1 MTMSDDM
8 KHTADELFATEG
20 DDGNRTD
27 DDSTSE
33 DSQEDENH
41 DSLPRLK
48 AEKEF
53 AESWANNISLGKAS
67 LEELSE
73 KQPWLVPRVKDLLKG
88 KPSSV
93 NHDEIKKLA
102 IEAAKELLQEEKAK
116 EKVQSDNAKFETLRD
131 TLDKNATSQQKKLI
145 SAKYDALLAK
155 KLHPYDALSIAAEI
169 ADVDFEGVA
178 NNKARY
184 PQIKLGESVA
194 KSQDSEEID
203 YDTYDPNSVPLAV
216 LQQKNAKKYGGR

>member
-8 KHTADELFATEG
+8 KHASDELFATEG

-33 DSQEDENH
+33 ESQEDENH

-53 AESWANNISLGKAS
+53 AESWANKISLGKAS

-73 KQPWLVPRVKDLLKG
+73 KQPWLVPKVKELLQ
-88 KPSSV
+88 SNSANV
-93 NHDEIKKLA
+93 DHDEIKRLA
-102 IEAAKELLQEEKAK
+102 MEAAKELIQEERAKEKAK
-116 EKVQSDNAKFETLRD
+116 SDSDKFEALRKE
-131 TLDKNATSQQKKLI
+131 LEKNATSQQKKFI
-145 SAKYDALLAK
+145 KAKYDALLEK
-155 KLHPYDALSIAAEI
+155 KLDPYDALSLAAEI

-178 NNKARY
+178 DNKAKF

-194 KSQDSEEID
+194 TTQDEID
-203 YDTYDPNSVPLAV
+203 YDTYDPNSVPLAE
-216 LQQKNAKKYGGR
+216 LQRRNAKKYGGGK